1 MMISTWRGW
10 RPRAG
15 IVIAV
20 LLPLGALAVL
30 NVWLLAMTIDISPS
44 SVDHGASSFER
55 VIEAAAI
62 AHFEAKPL
70 SSYRETEA
78 RPLFSPNR
86 RPAAATAQ
94 PSAEPPSGS
103 PPDLQLVGVMMIAPA
118 QKRALIR
125 SSHQPRARWIS
136 EGGQIDGWK
145 LLTIGAS
152 AVVIERSGVRQE
164 LKLHRPAAARDK
176 R

>member
-1 MMISTWRGW
+1 MISTWRGW
-10 RPRAG
+10 GPRAG
-15 IVIAV
+15 IVITV
-20 LLPLGALAVL
+20 LSPIGALAVL

-44 SVDHGASSFER
+44 GVDHGASSFEH
-55 VIEAAAI
+55 VIKAAAI
-62 AHFEAKPL
+62 APFEAKPL

-86 RPAAATAQ
+86 RPATATAQ
-94 PSAEPPSGS
+94 PSPEAPSGS

-125 SSHQPRARWIS
+125 SPHQPRARWIS
-136 EGGQIDGWK
+136 AGGQIDGWK

-152 AVVIERSGVRQE
+152 AIVIERSGGRQE
-164 LKLHRPAAARDK
+164 LKLHRPAAPRDK

>member
-1 MMISTWRGW
+1 MMISTWR
-10 RPRAG
+10 PRAR

-44 SVDHGASSFER
+44 GVDHGTSSFER

-62 AHFEAKPL
+62 APFEAKPL

-86 RPAAATAQ
+86 RPAATIAQ
-94 PSAEPPSGS
+94 PSAEAPSSS
-103 PPDLQLVGVMMIAPA
+103 PPDLQLVGVMIAPA
-118 QKRALIR
+118 QKRAFIR
-125 SSHQPRARWIS
+125 SSRQPLARWVS
-136 EGGQIDGWK
+136 EGGQIEGWK
-145 LLTIGAS
+145 LLTIGVS
-152 AVVIERSGVRQE
+152 AIVIERSGGRQE
-164 LKLHRPAAARDK
+164 LKLHRPAASKDK

>member
-1 MMISTWRGW
+1 MISTWMGL

-20 LLPLGALAVL
+20 LPLIGALAVL

-44 SVDHGASSFER
+44 GVDDGASSFER
-55 VIEAAAI
+55 VIEAAAAI
-62 AHFEAKPL
+62 APFEAKPL

-78 RPLFSPNR
+78 RPLFSTNR
-86 RPAAATAQ
+86 RPATATAQ
-94 PSAEPPSGS
+94 PSPEAPSGS

-125 SSHQPRARWIS
+125 SPHQPRARWIS

-145 LLTIGAS
+145 LLTVGTS
-152 AVVIERSGVRQE
+152 AIVIERSGGRQE
-164 LKLHRPAAARDK
+164 VKLHRPAAPRDK